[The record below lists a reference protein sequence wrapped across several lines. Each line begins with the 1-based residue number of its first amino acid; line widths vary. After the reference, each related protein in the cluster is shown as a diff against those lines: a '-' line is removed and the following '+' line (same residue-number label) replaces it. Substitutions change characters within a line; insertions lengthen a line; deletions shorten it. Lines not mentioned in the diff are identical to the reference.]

1 MAGNYYRLHSNDFG
15 HARSPE
21 HNKETEERTKNADNW
36 SFSSVHYSYSLKNL
50 KKADRHWLLNTESE
64 HWKNVLEHLIAII
77 HFLGQHCLPLRGS
90 TGTLFQPDNRNF
102 LKLVELFGKFDTVMM
117 EHLHRAKQ
125 GENKGHHY
133 LGKETKNQIIHLIR
147 SSITNNILLM
157 MKSAKYY
164 SIILDCTQDISKVD
178 QMTVVVH
185 FVQETRLD
193 RVYDVRIWEH
203 FLGFHPVPD
212 SLHST
217 FMQVVLKFLEDKKI
231 LLCNMRGQGYANG
244 ANMKGKKFDLQ
255 KRISDMNKRSFYV
268 PCKSLSLNPD
278 DVLKKYLPNVLLKPL
293 SDTRW
298 ESSINDLTPPRFKI
312 GDIYDA
318 LVQISAK
325 FNVSNT
331 LQTTDINVSETVEML
346 EIRKHKMRPAE
357 QKKSFKKPIHFIYEG
372 RDETIDERT
381 KRNKIEFYCYLLDIV
396 ITSLDGRFNQLKAHC
411 DYFDF
416 LYDIDELKNAPP
428 DSLGTKF
435 EYIICSQPLKNV
447 YLL

>member
-21 HNKETEERTKNADNW
+21 RIKETEERTKNADNR
-36 SFSSVHYSYSLKNL
+36 SFSPVHYSYSLKNL
-50 KKADRHWLLNTESE
+50 EKADRHWLLNTESE
-64 HWKNVLEHLIAII
+64 HWKNVLDCLIAII
-77 HFLGQHCLPLRGS
+77 
-90 TGTLFQPDNRNF
+90 NF
-102 LKLVELFGKFDTVMM
+102 LE
-117 EHLHRAKQ
+117 
-125 GENKGHHY
+125 
-133 LGKETKNQIIHLIR
+133 
-147 SSITNNILLM
+147 
-157 MKSAKYY
+157 
-164 SIILDCTQDISKVD
+164 DISKVD

-203 FLGFHPVPD
+203 FLGFLPVPD

-231 LLCNMRGQGYANG
+231 LLYNMRGQGYVNG
-244 ANMKGKKFDLQ
+244 ANMKGKNFDLQ

-268 PCKSLSLNPD
+268 PCKSHSLNPD

-331 LQTTDINVSETVEML
+331 LQTTDINVLETVEML

-357 QKKSFKKPIHFIYEG
+357 QKKR

-396 ITSLDGRFNQLKAHC
+396 ITSLEERFNRLKADC

-435 EYIICSQPLKNV
+435 EYFICSQPLKNV